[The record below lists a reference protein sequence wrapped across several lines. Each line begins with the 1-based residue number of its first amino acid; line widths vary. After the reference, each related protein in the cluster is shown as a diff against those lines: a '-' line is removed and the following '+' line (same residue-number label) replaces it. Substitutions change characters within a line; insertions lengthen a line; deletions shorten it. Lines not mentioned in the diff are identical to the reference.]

1 MEIQRPRTPNPHEH
15 SRKISKIQSRPPP
28 PYPETWSSPSCLPSP
43 SPRAAP
49 FHSRAGGR
57 RGGRPS
63 PAAAAAPR
71 TRPPGAPGG
80 GSPPSSPPPQWW
92 ELAWPEGKPARCPP
106 AGGRASKIPESE
118 FTTLPNGLKYYDIK
132 VGSGAQ
138 AVKRSRVAC
147 RTVGTLCGQVEGH
160 HIHDKQAGSRCW
172 RWNAI
177 WF

>member
-1 MEIQRPRTPNPHEH
+1 MEIQRPRTPNPQEH
-15 SRKISKIQSRPPP
+15 SREITKFQSPPPP

-80 GSPPSSPPPQWW
+80 GSPPSSPPPQV
-92 ELAWPEGKPARCPP
+92 LDCSALFCSTVRRGARSDRFLVFLGAVVGVGV
-106 AGGRASKIPESE
+106 AGGEAGAVSTSRRAVRTWRPCTLLQHFSKM
-118 FTTLPNGLKYYDIK
+118 
-132 VGSGAQ
+132 VSGF
-138 AVKRSRVAC
+138 
-147 RTVGTLCGQVEGH
+147 G
-160 HIHDKQAGSRCW
+160 
-172 RWNAI
+172 
-177 WF
+177 

>member
-1 MEIQRPRTPNPHEH
+1 MELQRLIIVPPELAYGKKGVQEIPPNATIERPRTPNPHEH

-80 GSPPSSPPPQWW
+80 GSPLSSPPPQWW

-106 AGGRASKIPESE
+106 AGGRSGLPRFRRASSQPCQMASS
-118 FTTLPNGLKYYDIK
+118 TMT
-132 VGSGAQ
+132 
-138 AVKRSRVAC
+138 SR
-147 RTVGTLCGQVEGH
+147 
-160 HIHDKQAGSRCW
+160 
-172 RWNAI
+172 
-177 WF
+177 